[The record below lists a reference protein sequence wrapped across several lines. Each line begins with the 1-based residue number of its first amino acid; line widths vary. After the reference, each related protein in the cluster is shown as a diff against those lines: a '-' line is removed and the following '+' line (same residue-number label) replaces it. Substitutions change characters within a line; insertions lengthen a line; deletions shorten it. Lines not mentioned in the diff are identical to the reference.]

1 MYIELTNIKISY
13 KMITYIYGNVNVTV
27 VQVILK
33 LEIYFI

>member
-13 KMITYIYGNVNVTV
+13 KLITYIYGNVNVTV

>member
-13 KMITYIYGNVNVTV
+13 KIITYIYGNVNVTV